1 MKNAIR
7 YTLYATRYLFLL
19 VLCFLL
25 FFVIS
30 SGRVGAYPFKPGEK
44 LIYTIKWSGAPLLLK
59 VLPGTVGEMV
69 LEVEEVEEK
78 LTQTN
83 GQPAYLF
90 SWKLETAGI
99 YSLLFSLDER
109 RESYV
114 DIDTF
119 CSYRVAIYYKEGKD
133 ILKDWV
139 IEIDNKTGEAL
150 IKDEKNEREET
161 RLLSS
166 LPVFDIPSLIYW
178 LRTQELEVGN
188 VFSLFLL
195 EDVKT
200 ETGKE
205 EIKEE
210 KVQIEVVGKEEIYI
224 CDESYST
231 FLCEEVGSRKI
242 KVWFSAD
249 ERYLPVK
256 IEVDVGEGTLI
267 ASLDLGKSI
276 F

>member
-1 MKNAIR
+1 MREKEIKR
-7 YTLYATRYLFLL
+7 IGL

-30 SGRVGAYPFKPGEK
+30 SERVGAYPFKLGEK
-44 LIYTIKWSGAPLLLK
+44 LIYTIEWSGAPLLVK
-59 VLPGTVGEMV
+59 VLAGKSVGKLV
-69 LEVEEVEEK
+69 LEVEEK

-90 SWKLETAGI
+90 SWELRTVGFFP
-99 YSLLFSLDER
+99 SLLFPIYER

-119 CSYRVAIYYKEGKD
+119 CPYKVTIYYKEGKD
-133 ILKDWV
+133 LLKDWV
-139 IEIDNKTGEAL
+139 IEIDQKTGEAL
-150 IKDEKNEREET
+150 IRDKKNGQEET
-161 RLLSS
+161 RFLS

-178 LRTQELEVGN
+178 LRTQELEVEN

-200 ETGKE
+200 KTGKE

-210 KVQIEVVGKEEIYI
+210 KVQIKVARKEEIHI
-224 CDESYST
+224 RDKSYLT
-231 FLCEEVGSRKI
+231 FLCEEVGSEKI

-267 ASLDLGKSI
+267 ASLDEGKSI

>member
-1 MKNAIR
+1 MREKEIKR
-7 YTLYATRYLFLL
+7 IGL

-30 SGRVGAYPFKPGEK
+30 SGRVGAYPFKLGEK
-44 LIYTIKWSGAPLLLK
+44 LIYTIKWSGAPLLVK
-59 VLPGTVGEMV
+59 VLPGTVGKLV
-69 LEVEEVEEK
+69 LEVEE

-90 SWKLETAGI
+90 SWKLGTAGI

-109 RESYV
+109 RESHV

-119 CSYRVAIYYKEGKD
+119 RSYKVTIYYKEGKD
-133 ILKDWV
+133 LLKDWV
-139 IEIDNKTGEAL
+139 IEIDQKTGKAL
-150 IKDEKNEREET
+150 IRDKRSGQEET
-161 RLLSS
+161 RLLS

-210 KVQIEVVGKEEIYI
+210 KVQIKVVRKEEIYI
-224 CDESYST
+224 GDKSYLT
-231 FLCEEVGSRKI
+231 FLCKEVGSAKI
-242 KVWFSAD
+242 KVWFSVD
-249 ERYLPVK
+249 ERHLPVK
-256 IEVDVGEGTLI
+256 IEVDVGEGAFI
-267 ASLDLGKSI
+267 ASLDKGKST

>member
-1 MKNAIR
+1 MREKEIKR
-7 YTLYATRYLFLL
+7 IGLI
-19 VLCFLL
+19 LCFLL

-44 LIYTIKWSGAPLLLK
+44 LIYTIKWSGTPLLLK
-59 VLPGTVGEMV
+59 VLPGTVGELV
-69 LEVEEVEEK
+69 LEVEEK

-166 LPVFDIPSLIYW
+166 LPVFDIPFLIYW
-178 LRTQELEVGN
+178 LRTQELEVGK
-188 VFSLFLL
+188 VFSLFLF
-195 EDVKT
+195 EDERLRDWKEKVERKIQIEVT
-200 ETGKE
+200 RKE
-205 EIKEE
+205 EID
-210 KVQIEVVGKEEIYI
+210 I
-224 CDESYST
+224 CDGPCLT
-231 FLCEEVGSRKI
+231 FLCEEVGSEKI
-242 KVWFSAD
+242 KIWFSED
-249 ERYLPVK
+249 KEHLPVK
-256 IEVDVGEGTLI
+256 IEYDIRGTI
-267 ASLDLGKSI
+267 ITACLDKGKSI

>member
-1 MKNAIR
+1 MREKEIKR
-7 YTLYATRYLFLL
+7 IGL

-30 SGRVGAYPFKPGEK
+30 SGRVGAYPFKLGEK
-44 LIYTIKWSGAPLLLK
+44 LIYTIEWSGAPLLVK
-59 VLPGTVGEMV
+59 VLAGKSVGKLV
-69 LEVEEVEEK
+69 LEVEEK

-90 SWKLETAGI
+90 SWKLGTAGI
-99 YSLLFSLDER
+99 YSLFFSLDER

-119 CSYRVAIYYKEGKD
+119 CPYEVTIYYKEGKD
-133 ILKDWV
+133 LLKDWV
-139 IEIDNKTGEAL
+139 IEIDQKTGEAL
-150 IKDEKNEREET
+150 IRDKKSGQEET
-161 RLLSS
+161 RLLS

-178 LRTQELEVGN
+178 LRTQELEVEN

-195 EDVKT
+195 KDVKT

-205 EIKEE
+205 EIKEG
-210 KVQIEVVGKEEIYI
+210 KVQIKVVRKEEIYI
-224 CDESYST
+224 RDEPYLT
-231 FLCEEVGSRKI
+231 LLCEEVNSEKSGKI

>member
-1 MKNAIR
+1 MNDAIR
-7 YTLYATRYLFLL
+7 NTLYATRYLFLL

-30 SGRVGAYPFKPGEK
+30 SGRVGAYPFKLGEK
-44 LIYTIKWSGAPLLLK
+44 LIYTIEWSGAPLLLK
-59 VLPGTVGEMV
+59 VLPETVGKLV
-69 LEVEEVEEK
+69 LEAEE

-90 SWKLETAGI
+90 SWELRTAGI

-109 RESYV
+109 RESHV

-119 CSYRVAIYYKEGKD
+119 CSYKVTIYYKEGKD
-133 ILKDWV
+133 LLKDWV
-139 IEIDNKTGEAL
+139 IKIDQKTGEAL
-150 IKDEKNEREET
+150 IRDKNERKET
-161 RLLSS
+161 RLLF

-205 EIKEE
+205 EIKERKIQI
-210 KVQIEVVGKEEIYI
+210 KVTRKEEIDIY
-224 CDESYST
+224 DESYST
-231 FLCEEVGSRKI
+231 FLCEEVGLGKI

-267 ASLDLGKSI
+267 ASLDEGKSI

>member
-1 MKNAIR
+1 MREKEIKR
-7 YTLYATRYLFLL
+7 IGL

-30 SGRVGAYPFKPGEK
+30 SGRVGAYSFKVGEK
-44 LIYTIKWSGAPLLLK
+44 LIYTVKWSGTSLLLK
-59 VLPGTVGEMV
+59 VLPETVGKLV
-69 LEVEEVEEK
+69 LEVKEK

-83 GQPAYLF
+83 GYLF
-90 SWKLETAGI
+90 SWELRTVGFFP
-99 YSLLFSLDER
+99 SLLFPIDER

-119 CSYRVAIYYKEGKD
+119 CPYKVTIYYKEGKYL
-133 ILKDWV
+133 LKDWV
-139 IEIDNKTGEAL
+139 IEIDQKTGEAL
-150 IKDEKNEREET
+150 IRDKKNGQEET
-161 RLLSS
+161 RLLS

-188 VFSLFLL
+188 VFPPFFLL
-195 EDVKT
+195 EDERLKGWKEKVEREVRIKVT
-200 ETGKE
+200 RKE
-205 EIKEE
+205 EID
-210 KVQIEVVGKEEIYI
+210 IY
-224 CDESYST
+224 DEPCLT
-231 FLCEEVGSRKI
+231 FLCKEVGLGKI

>member
-1 MKNAIR
+1 MREKEIKR
-7 YTLYATRYLFLL
+7 IGL

-30 SGRVGAYPFKPGEK
+30 SGRVGAYSFKPGEK
-44 LIYTIKWSGAPLLLK
+44 LIYTIKWSGTPLLVK
-59 VLPGTVGEMV
+59 VLTGKSVGKLV
-69 LEVEEVEEK
+69 LEVKER
-78 LTQTN
+78 LNPTN

-90 SWKLETAGI
+90 SWKLGTAGI

-119 CSYRVAIYYKEGKD
+119 CSYKVTIYYKEGKD
-133 ILKDWV
+133 LLKDWV
-139 IEIDNKTGEAL
+139 IEIDQKTGEAL
-150 IKDEKNEREET
+150 IRDKKNERKET
-161 RLLSS
+161 RLLS
-166 LPVFDIPSLIYW
+166 LRVFDIPSLIYW

-205 EIKEE
+205 EIKERKIQI
-210 KVQIEVVGKEEIYI
+210 KVTRKEEIDIYNEP
-224 CDESYST
+224 CLT
-231 FLCEEVGSRKI
+231 FLCEEVGLGKI

-256 IEVDVGEGTLI
+256 IEYDIGETI
-267 ASLDLGKSI
+267 ITACLDKGKST

>member
-1 MKNAIR
+1 MRRKKMKR
-7 YTLYATRYLFLL
+7 MGL
-19 VLCFLL
+19 VLCLFL

-30 SGRVGAYPFKPGEK
+30 SGRVGAYPFKLGEK
-44 LIYTIKWSGAPLLLK
+44 LIYTIEWSGAPLLLK
-59 VLPGTVGEMV
+59 VLAGKSVGKLV
-69 LEVEEVEEK
+69 LEAEE

-90 SWKLETAGI
+90 SWELRTAGI
-99 YSLLFSLDER
+99 YSLLFPIDER

-119 CSYRVAIYYKEGKD
+119 CPYKVTICYKEGKD
-133 ILKDWV
+133 LLKDWV
-139 IEIDNKTGEAL
+139 IEIDQKTGEAL
-150 IKDEKNEREET
+150 IRDKKNGQEET
-161 RLLSS
+161 RFLS

-178 LRTQELEVGN
+178 LRTQELEVEN

-200 ETGKE
+200 KTGKE

-210 KVQIEVVGKEEIYI
+210 KVQIKVVRKKEIYI
-224 CDESYST
+224 RDKPYLT
-231 FLCEEVGSRKI
+231 LLCEEVGSEKI

-267 ASLDLGKSI
+267 ASLDEGKSI

>member
-1 MKNAIR
+1 MREKEIKR
-7 YTLYATRYLFLL
+7 IGL

-30 SGRVGAYPFKPGEK
+30 SGRVGAYSFKVGEK
-44 LIYTIKWSGAPLLLK
+44 LIYTVKWSGTSLLLK
-59 VLPGTVGEMV
+59 VLPETVGKLV
-69 LEVEEVEEK
+69 LEVKEK

-83 GQPAYLF
+83 GYLF
-90 SWKLETAGI
+90 SWELRTVGFFP
-99 YSLLFSLDER
+99 SLLFPIDER

-119 CSYRVAIYYKEGKD
+119 CPYKVTIYYKEGKYL
-133 ILKDWV
+133 LKDWV
-139 IEIDNKTGEAL
+139 IEIDQKTGEAL
-150 IKDEKNEREET
+150 IRDKKNGQEET
-161 RLLSS
+161 RLLS

-178 LRTQELEVGN
+178 LRTQELEGGE

-195 EDVKT
+195 EDERLRDWKEKVERKIQIKVT
-200 ETGKE
+200 RKE
-205 EIKEE
+205 EID
-210 KVQIEVVGKEEIYI
+210 I
-224 CDESYST
+224 CDEPCLT
-231 FLCEEVGSRKI
+231 FLCEEVGLGKI

-256 IEVDVGEGTLI
+256 IEYDIGGTVI
-267 ASLDLGKSI
+267 TACLDKGKST

>member
-1 MKNAIR
+1 MREKEIKR
-7 YTLYATRYLFLL
+7 IGL

-30 SGRVGAYPFKPGEK
+30 SGRVEAYPFKLGEK
-44 LIYTIKWSGAPLLLK
+44 LIYTIKWSGAPLLVK
-59 VLPGTVGEMV
+59 VLPGTVGKLV
-69 LEVEEVEEK
+69 LEVEEE

-90 SWKLETAGI
+90 SWKLGTTGI
-99 YSLLFSLDER
+99 YSLLFSLNER

-119 CSYRVAIYYKEGKD
+119 CSYKVTIYYKEGKD
-133 ILKDWV
+133 LLKDWV
-139 IEIDNKTGEAL
+139 IEIDQKTGKAL
-150 IKDEKNEREET
+150 IRDKKSGQEET
-161 RLLSS
+161 RLLS

-210 KVQIEVVGKEEIYI
+210 KVQIKVVRKEEIYI
-224 CDESYST
+224 GDKPYLT
-231 FLCEEVGSRKI
+231 FLCKEVGSGKI
-242 KVWFSAD
+242 KVWFSVD
-249 ERYLPVK
+249 KRYLPVK
-256 IEVDVGEGTLI
+256 IEVDVGEGAFI
-267 ASLDLGKSI
+267 ASLDKGKST

>member
-1 MKNAIR
+1 MREKEIKR
-7 YTLYATRYLFLL
+7 IGL

-30 SGRVGAYPFKPGEK
+30 SGRVGAYPFKLGEK
-44 LIYTIKWSGAPLLLK
+44 LIYTIKWSGVPLLVK
-59 VLPGTVGEMV
+59 VLPGTVGKLV
-69 LEVEEVEEK
+69 LEVEEK

-90 SWKLETAGI
+90 SWELGTAGI

-119 CSYRVAIYYKEGKD
+119 CSYKVTIYYKEGKNL
-133 ILKDWV
+133 LKDWV
-139 IEIDNKTGEAL
+139 IEIDQKIGEAL
-150 IKDEKNEREET
+150 IRDKKNGQEET
-161 RLLSS
+161 RLLS

-178 LRTQELEVGN
+178 LRTQELEAGK
-188 VFSLFLL
+188 VFSLFLF
-195 EDVKT
+195 EDERLRDWKEKVERKIQIKVT
-200 ETGKE
+200 RKE
-205 EIKEE
+205 EID
-210 KVQIEVVGKEEIYI
+210 I

-231 FLCEEVGSRKI
+231 FLCEEVGSGKI

-256 IEVDVGEGTLI
+256 IEYDIGGTVI
-267 ASLDLGKSI
+267 TACLDKEKSI